1 MSKTITTK
9 KGKTITLLNPSE
21 KGKKF
26 AAELRNNTRYTN
38 DKKKKADKDGVLLS
52 LSDTQR
58 AYRSGYLDARKDS
71 ANCYKH
77 SLKKKG

>member
-1 MSKTITTK
+1 MSKIITTK

-26 AAELRNNTRYTN
+26 ASELRDNTRYTN
-38 DKKKKADKDGVLLS
+38 DNKKKADKDGVLLS

-77 SLKKKG
+77 SLKKKV

>member
-1 MSKTITTK
+1 M
-9 KGKTITLLNPSE
+9 NPSE

-38 DKKKKADKDGVLLS
+38 NNKAKTDKDGVIQS

-77 SLKKKG
+77 SLKKKV

>member
-26 AAELRNNTRYTN
+26 ASELRDNTRYTN
-38 DKKKKADKDGVLLS
+38 DNKKKADKDGVIQS

-58 AYRSGYLDARKDS
+58 AYRSGYLAARKDS

-77 SLKKKG
+77 SLKKKV